1 MRSSATLSTLVG
13 LALLAAAG
21 YALWY
26 LARSGLG
33 VLDGVDATVQLA
45 AAGALTL
52 VVCASIVA
60 HALHALT
67 RGEDGRQR
75 RAARAATYE
84 HVLRLHGARG
94 PGALTDEERA
104 VERLMLLYAS
114 PAVLNAYLRLRR
126 AQEAGGARQ
135 ELAEL
140 VRALRRDLGNRGAAA
155 GGAELAELL
164 NPSAPARGRV
174 GTGGGGYG

>member
-75 RAARAATYE
+75 RAARAAPHQ
-84 HVLRLHGARG
+84 HVLRLHGRRG
-94 PGALTDEERA
+94 PRA
-104 VERLMLLYAS
+104 PPHQGR
-114 PAVLNAYLRLRR
+114 
-126 AQEAGGARQ
+126 AGGRG
-135 ELAEL
+135 
-140 VRALRRDLGNRGAAA
+140 VRLH
-155 GGAELAELL
+155 
-164 NPSAPARGRV
+164 
-174 GTGGGGYG
+174 